1 MPRTESALERIVYL
15 TGGVGGS
22 RFLSGLVRH
31 VSPKQ
36 LCIVVNTAD
45 DRDFFGLH
53 VSPDLDTVLY
63 KLSGVVSGEG
73 WGVQEDTFFCLEQIS
88 KLGEEAWFRLGDK
101 DLATHILRTKLL
113 RQGLPLHSVTERLA
127 KRFGIPW
134 RILPM
139 SDDPVETWIKTKE
152 HGWVHFQEYL
162 VKYRSMTSVLDIRYK
177 GIRAARATQ
186 EVLEALERASLVII
200 GPSNPITSIGPILAL
215 RGVKALLRA
224 ANKPVVAVSPLIG
237 GRPVK
242 GPLDKLFL
250 SIGVEPGNLAV
261 TSCYRTFLK
270 GLVIDQA
277 DRSDAGALAKNGLRV
292 LVTDTLMG
300 TQEDA
305 GLLAG
310 GTLSFARDLSALPDC
325 SSKTV

>member
-1 MPRTESALERIVYL
+1 MPRTDSASERIVYL
-15 TGGVGGS
+15 TGGIGGS

-31 VSPKQ
+31 VSPNQ

-53 VSPDLDTVLY
+53 VSPDIDTVLY
-63 KLSGVVSGEG
+63 KLSGVVSAEG
-73 WGVQEDTFFCLEQIS
+73 WGVQGDTFFCLEQIS

-113 RQGLPLHSVTERLA
+113 RQGLPLHSVTERLT

-152 HGWVHFQEYL
+152 QGWVHFQEYL
-162 VKYRSMTSVLDIRYK
+162 VKYRSMPSVLDIRYK

-215 RGVKALLRA
+215 RGVKPLLRA
-224 ANKPVVAVSPLIG
+224 LNKPVVAVSPLIG

-250 SIGVEPGNLAV
+250 SIGLEPGNLAV
-261 TSCYRTFLK
+261 ASRYRTFLR

-277 DRSDAGALAKNGLRV
+277 DRSDAGALAKNGLPV
-292 LVTDTLMG
+292 LVTDTLMH
-300 TQEDA
+300 TQEDS

-310 GTLSFARDLSALPDC
+310 VTLSFARNIPALPDC
-325 SSKTV
+325 SSKTA